1 MDICRLQKGEPPTQR
16 PGITVTT
23 LRFVAAPLAS
33 ARKAEGMMRYF
44 VLHQLRRTISPRRFL
59 GAQLRRLGRLL
70 FPAFQRPD
78 LLAQHELEAGLDLLY
93 RFILARPADEG
104 GRRHYLRLMR
114 EQGMKLRE
122 VAAFIAA
129 SDEFQTRLQNS
140 LGGEKDKQSEA
151 VTQAEAFVDVRELAE
166 TLSVEELAQTAEDYY
181 RHTIE
186 VADRYL
192 AKPFNDPYQAPEVLG
207 SLAQLLGGL
216 RLTPGMT
223 VLDFGAGTCWM
234 TRFLT
239 QFGCAAIALDVSPTA
254 LQLGRELFSRVP
266 PIGDQPAPR
275 FLVFD
280 GRHIDLPDASVDRVV
295 CFDAFHH
302 VPNPAEVMGEIGR
315 VLRPGGIAAFSE
327 PGPNH
332 SKAATSQ
339 YEMKNYRA
347 FENDVVMP
355 DIWRWAQAAGF
366 SGLELAIFSNE
377 SYRVSLKEF
386 DDVTA
391 GGGALDA
398 YGERVRAFL
407 TGHQTF
413 FLRKGG
419 AAVKDSR
426 ERDGLKGEIMVRL
439 ERPEVRDREP
449 IRGEAT
455 VLNVGT
461 ATWLPG
467 PTLFGGVNLGVHLRM
482 HDGRPLNVDFAR
494 LTIEHGT
501 VPGGSQ
507 TVSFALEPPAP
518 GEYLLEFDLVSE
530 AVAWFEMNGSATA
543 TVRITV
549 R

>member
-1 MDICRLQKGEPPTQR
+1 
-16 PGITVTT
+16 
-23 LRFVAAPLAS
+23 
-33 ARKAEGMMRYF
+33 
-44 VLHQLRRTISPRRFL
+44 
-59 GAQLRRLGRLL
+59 
-70 FPAFQRPD
+70 
-78 LLAQHELEAGLDLLY
+78 
-93 RFILARPADEG
+93 
-104 GRRHYLRLMR
+104 MR

-122 VAAFIAA
+122 VAAGIAA

-140 LGGEKDKQSEA
+140 LGSQREERSA
-151 VTQAEAFVDVRELAE
+151 SVTTAEAFVDVRELSK
-166 TLSVEELAQTAEDYY
+166 TLTVEELAQTAEDYY
-181 RHTIE
+181 SSTVHI
-186 VADRYL
+186 ADRYL

-216 RLTPGMT
+216 RLTPAMD
-223 VLDFGAGTCWM
+223 VLDFGAGTCWL
-234 TRFLT
+234 TRMLA
-239 QFGCAAIALDVSPTA
+239 QFGCAVIALDVSPTA
-254 LQLGRELFSRVP
+254 LQLGRQLFSRMP
-266 PIGDQPAPR
+266 PIGDQPEPR

-280 GRHIDLPDASVDRVV
+280 GHHIDLPDASVDRVV

-302 VPNPAEVMGEIGR
+302 VPNPADVMGEIGR

-366 SGLELAIFSNE
+366 AGLELAVFSNE

-386 DDVTA
+386 DEVAA
-391 GGGALDA
+391 GGAALDA

-419 AAVKDSR
+419 AAAKDSR
-426 ERDGLKGEIMVRL
+426 ERDGLKGEITVRV
-439 ERPEVRDREP
+439 ERSEVRGGEP
-449 IRGEAT
+449 IRGQAD

-467 PTLFGGVNLGVHLRM
+467 STPIGGVNLGVHLRQN
-482 HDGRPLNVDFAR
+482 DGRPLDVDFAR
-494 LTIEHGT
+494 FAIEHET
-501 VPGGSQ
+501 PPGGSQ
-507 TVSFALEPPAP
+507 TVDFALEPPVP

-530 AVAWFEMNGSATA
+530 GVAWFEMNGSATA